1 MPNVVTLLG
10 VPFDQESSF
19 QLGAATG
26 PPAIRAALRC
36 ESSNT
41 WTEGGL
47 DVAEPSV
54 LIDAGDLDFTGL
66 DPAAIRARIEA
77 GVTEVL
83 DAGSMP
89 LVLGGDHSITYP
101 VVRAM
106 ARRYPG
112 LELLHFD
119 AHGDLYDSYEGSRFS
134 HACPFARIM
143 EEKLARRLVQIGI
156 RTLSRH
162 QREQAERF
170 GVEIHEMRDWT
181 GPISLT
187 FAGPL
192 YISLD
197 IDVLDP
203 AFADGIS
210 HPEPGGL
217 SVREVVAMI
226 QRVRADRLVG
236 ADVVEFN
243 PVNDASPRT
252 GLVAAKFVKE
262 LADRL
267 QQKDL

>member
-1 MPNVVTLLG
+1 MPSGVTLLG
-10 VPFDQESSF
+10 VPFDEESSF
-19 QLGAATG
+19 QRGAASA

-36 ESSNT
+36 ESTNT

-47 DVAEPSV
+47 NVAEPGA
-54 LIDAGDLDFTGL
+54 LIDAGDLDFAGL
-66 DPAAIRARIEA
+66 DRAAIRARIEA
-77 GVTEVL
+77 GVTEIL
-83 DAGSMP
+83 DAGSTP

-106 ARRYPG
+106 ARRYPK
-112 LELLHFD
+112 LDLLHFD
-119 AHGDLYDSYEGSRFS
+119 AHGDLFDQYEGSRFS

-143 EEKLARRLVQIGI
+143 EEKLANRLVQVGI

-181 GPISLT
+181 GPMTLS

-192 YISLD
+192 YVSLD

-203 AFADGIS
+203 AFAHGIS

-217 SVREVVAMI
+217 SVRDVVAMI
-226 QRVRADRLVG
+226 QRVKAGRLVG

-243 PVNDASPRT
+243 PINDASPRT

-262 LADRL
+262 LAERL
-267 QQKDL
+267 QQKDT

>member
-10 VPFDQESSF
+10 VPFDDASSF
-19 QLGAATG
+19 QRGAATA
-26 PPAIRAALRC
+26 PPAIRTALRSD
-36 ESSNT
+36 SSNT

-47 DVAEPSV
+47 DVAEPAV
-54 LIDAGDLDFTGL
+54 LTDAGDLDFTGL
-66 DPAAIRARIEA
+66 DQAGVRARIEA

-83 DAGSMP
+83 DSGAAP
-89 LVLGGDHSITYP
+89 LMLGGDHSITYP
-101 VVRAM
+101 IVRAM
-106 ARRYPG
+106 ARRYPN
-112 LELLHFD
+112 LEVLHFD
-119 AHGDLYDSYEGSRFS
+119 AHGDLYDDFQGNRFS

-143 EEKLARRLVQIGI
+143 EEKLITRLVQVGI

-162 QREQAERF
+162 QRDQAERF
-170 GVEIHEMRDWT
+170 GVEIHEMRDWA
-181 GPISLT
+181 GPMSLS

-203 AFADGIS
+203 AFAHGIS

-217 SVREVVAMI
+217 SVRDVLAVI
-226 QRVRADRLVG
+226 QRSQAPRFVG

-243 PVNDASPRT
+243 PANDPSPRT

-262 LADRL
+262 LTARL
-267 QQKDL
+267 QHQES

>member
-1 MPNVVTLLG
+1 MC
-10 VPFDQESSF
+10 SS
-19 QLGAATG
+19 
-26 PPAIRAALRC
+26 
-36 ESSNT
+36 
-41 WTEGGL
+41 
-47 DVAEPSV
+47 
-54 LIDAGDLDFTGL
+54 DL
-66 DPAAIRARIEA
+66 
-77 GVTEVL
+77 
-83 DAGSMP
+83 
-89 LVLGGDHSITYP
+89 
-101 VVRAM
+101 
-106 ARRYPG
+106 
-112 LELLHFD
+112 
-119 AHGDLYDSYEGSRFS
+119 
-134 HACPFARIM
+134 
-143 EEKLARRLVQIGI
+143 
-156 RTLSRH
+156 
-162 QREQAERF
+162 
-170 GVEIHEMRDWT
+170 VEIHEMRDWT

-267 QQKDL
+267 QRQDS